1 MTKSKHPVEHPVSIF
16 YEKSESVASFYVI
29 SSFSCMLAS
38 LGWLLYKE
46 LASKL
51 DRIIGEFDLC

>member
-1 MTKSKHPVEHPVSIF
+1 MLDW
-16 YEKSESVASFYVI
+16 
-29 SSFSCMLAS
+29 MLAS